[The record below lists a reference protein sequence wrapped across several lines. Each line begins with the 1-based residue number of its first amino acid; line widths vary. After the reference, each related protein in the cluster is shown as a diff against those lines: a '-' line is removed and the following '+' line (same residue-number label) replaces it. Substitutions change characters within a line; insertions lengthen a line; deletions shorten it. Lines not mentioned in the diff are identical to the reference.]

1 MGTAWPANLVST
13 AMNWKLPVWQS
24 ESTDPEHPLFDAP
37 PSYVGELKGPE
48 GHNFKSRIAPEIA
61 AEIRRMNA
69 IRGMNKSHIAKK
81 LGISRATVIKYC
93 GIN

>member
-1 MGTAWPANLVST
+1 
-13 AMNWKLPVWQS
+13 MNWKLPVWQL
-24 ESTDPEHPLFDAP
+24 ESADPKHPLFDAP

-48 GHNFKSRIAPEIA
+48 GHIFKSRIAPEIA